1 MAEAPAGDGKRDII
15 LKVKDLKMHFPL
27 RQGLLQRR
35 VGTIKA
41 VDGVSF
47 ELREQE
53 VMGLVGESGC
63 GKTTVGRALL
73 RLYDPTGGEVLFH
86 RADGSWVDV
95 AQISR
100 KEMKDLRKEMRMIFQ
115 DPFSS
120 LNPRLTVRDIIAEPL
135 VIHNSDRDKITSRVA
150 ELMEA
155 VGLKPAYMGR
165 YPHEFSGGQR
175 QRIGVART
183 LALNPRLIVA
193 DEPVSALDVSVQAQ
207 VLNLLQTL
215 RDELRLTFVFIS
227 HDLSV
232 VEHICDKIA
241 VMYVG
246 KLVELAPTDELLRN
260 PKHPYTEALV
270 SAVPPADP
278 LIKMERIILEG
289 DVPSPANP
297 PSGCVFHPRCRYAQ
311 DICQEQEPPLVQIG
325 PDHHARCHFSEE
337 LELQEWLMSRQ
348 KHKDADRRF
357 AALAY
362 ILPVIGGLLGLAL
375 DGGNPLTRVHA
386 RQSISTV
393 IALII
398 TFFVWAAVGYVLSLI
413 PIAGPIVAIALF
425 SLVIAM
431 AAFLAANWLFSF
443 VMALRGEE
451 RTIPFANRVAL
462 RVFGNGGAETP
473 SA

>member
-1 MAEAPAGDGKRDII
+1 MSDIAAADSKREII

-27 RQGLLQRR
+27 RQGMLQRR

-73 RLYDPTGGEVLFH
+73 RLYDPTAGEVLFH
-86 RADGSWVDV
+86 KRDGDWVDV
-95 AQISR
+95 AKLNS

-120 LNPRLTVRDIIAEPL
+120 LNPRLTVRDLIAEPL
-135 VIHNSDRDKITSRVA
+135 VIHGLASGNEITARVA
-150 ELMEA
+150 ELMSA

-207 VLNLLQTL
+207 VLNLLQNL
-215 RDELRLTFVFIS
+215 KDDLRLTFLFIS

-232 VEHICDKIA
+232 VEHICDRIA

-246 KLVELAPTDELLRN
+246 NIVELAPTDELLRN
-260 PKHPYTEALV
+260 PRHPYTEALV

-278 LIKMERIILEG
+278 LFKMERVILEG

-311 DICQEQEPPLVQIG
+311 DICTREIPPLQELAPG
-325 PDHHARCHFSEE
+325 HSARCHFAEE
-337 LELQEWLMSRQ
+337 LELQGV
-348 KHKDADRRF
+348 AY
-357 AALAY
+357 AAELA
-362 ILPVIGGLLGLAL
+362 P
-375 DGGNPLTRVHA
+375 
-386 RQSISTV
+386 
-393 IALII
+393 
-398 TFFVWAAVGYVLSLI
+398 
-413 PIAGPIVAIALF
+413 
-425 SLVIAM
+425 
-431 AAFLAANWLFSF
+431 
-443 VMALRGEE
+443 
-451 RTIPFANRVAL
+451 
-462 RVFGNGGAETP
+462 
-473 SA
+473 